1 MQGLEGK
8 IPESICQL
16 SELEELVLNTN
27 KQPEGEVPK
36 CIGKLTKLKKLF
48 IDYSTGFAGNI
59 KRPNAEFPE
68 SIWDLTNLEYVF
80 LRTVSNTGRTIPGD
94 KVAKMTN
101 LKGISIIDCG
111 ITGTIPTELFAT
123 GELRTLDIYRNAI
136 TGSIPTEIGNC
147 AHLSSIKLQQNAL
160 TGTIPS
166 EIGNCSKLTL
176 FLLNDNELTGS
187 IPAAETAKINPAP
200 TTETA
205 KPAYQRPTPTTTVE
219 TSTIP
224 TRPRRE
230 EKVTPVYTRPTP
242 TTTAVKDPAG
252 EATSTKEIRSDGRI
266 DNPRGVKNTTK
277 AVSDTTKQVRSR
289 VRR

>member
-1 MQGLEGK
+1 MK
-8 IPESICQL
+8 AI
-16 SELEELVLNTN
+16 VKT
-27 KQPEGEVPK
+27 
-36 CIGKLTKLKKLF
+36 
-48 IDYSTGFAGNI
+48 
-59 KRPNAEFPE
+59 
-68 SIWDLTNLEYVF
+68 VF
-80 LRTVSNTGRTIPGD
+80 LIMLGATLAGCTI
-94 KVAKMTN
+94 VM
-101 LKGISIIDCG
+101 
-111 ITGTIPTELFAT
+111 
-123 GELRTLDIYRNAI
+123 
-136 TGSIPTEIGNC
+136 
-147 AHLSSIKLQQNAL
+147 
-160 TGTIPS
+160 
-166 EIGNCSKLTL
+166 
-176 FLLNDNELTGS
+176 
-187 IPAAETAKINPAP
+187 PAAETAKNNPAP

-266 DNPRGVKNTTK
+266 DNPGGVKNTTK